1 MKKSSLILLAI
12 FSAVISFDSHFPNL
26 TIPKT
31 SVVGKDSIV
40 TITISATG
48 DLMCH
53 SVQYNYAKVA
63 NDSFDFNP
71 VFDFVKEIIS
81 KSDFAFGNLETV
93 LAGTTKNYSG
103 YPFFNT
109 PNSFVEALKN
119 AGFDLLVTSNNHSL
133 DRGEDG
139 ILRTIKELDKMNLNH
154 TGTFATQSDRD
165 SIRIIDIKGIRLGVI
180 AYSYGTN
187 GNPIPTHKQYLIN
200 IIDEELIA
208 SDIKKARKD
217 GAEIVLV
224 NFHFGEEY
232 QREPNLFQ
240 EEVVRKTIDAGA
252 DIIIGGHPHVIQP
265 VRIIKTSNA
274 KLDSGFVAYSLGN
287 FISNQRWRYSDA
299 GVILTLSLTKIIATD
314 SIFISNIEYHPVWV
328 FKGDTNLG
336 KRYIIVTENK
346 IDYNFISGENQI
358 AMKEAFS
365 DTHHIFSLF
374 DKRFI
379 SSKMNF

>member
-1 MKKSSLILLAI
+1 MKKSSIILLAI
-12 FSAVISFDSHFPNL
+12 FSTIISFDSYFPNL
-26 TIPKT
+26 TVSK
-31 SVVGKDSIV
+31 SLVVEKDSIV
-40 TITISATG
+40 TITISAIG

-63 NDSFDFNP
+63 KDSFDFNP
-71 VFDFVKEIIS
+71 VFDHVKEIIS

-93 LAGTTKNYSG
+93 LAGSTKNYSG

-139 ILRTIKELDKMNLNH
+139 ILRTIQELDKLNLNH
-154 TGTFATQSDRD
+154 TGTFATQRDRD
-165 SIRIIDIKGIRLGVI
+165 SIRIIAIKGIKVGVI

-187 GNPIPTHKQYLIN
+187 GNPIPSHKPYLIN
-200 IIDEELIA
+200 IIDTELIA
-208 SDIKKARKD
+208 SDVEKARKD

-240 EEVVRKTIDAGA
+240 EEIVQKTIDAGA

-265 VRIIKTSNA
+265 VKIIKTSNA

-299 GVILTLSLTKIIATD
+299 GVILTLSLTKNFTTD
-314 SIFISNIEYHPVWV
+314 SIYISGIDYHPVWV
-328 FKGDTNLG
+328 FKGNTNLG
-336 KRYIIVTENK
+336 KRYIIVPEKNSY
-346 IDYNFISGENQI
+346 DFISETDQRLMN
-358 AMKEAFS
+358 EAFS
-365 DTHHIFSLF
+365 DTRYIFSLY
-374 DKRFI
+374 DNRFI
-379 SSKMNF
+379 NSKISF